1 MSLYDFGIISER
13 KYYFPRENNKNIL
26 DIPVWTKTMFTSVE
40 SSFYPNDNPKQTS
53 KPSKVSSLDPEL
65 ETLSQKV
72 MKETWDNKDDK
83 FWDTY

>member
-1 MSLYDFGIISER
+1 MSLFDFGVISER
-13 KYYFPRENNKNIL
+13 KDYFPPENNQNIL
-26 DIPVWTKTMFTSVE
+26 DIPVWIKTMFTSAE
-40 SSFYPNDNPKQTS
+40 SFYPNDALKS
-53 KPSKVSSLDPEL
+53 SSLDPEL